1 MKISQSTSLVG
12 VRTSLN
18 PKQNL
23 IDKLKTDK
31 KIKSPSLIFYFI
43 LCILSRAMLLFIKD
57 KLNYQNY
64 SLTHLNDQN

>member
-57 KLNYQNY
+57 KLNY
-64 SLTHLNDQN
+64 